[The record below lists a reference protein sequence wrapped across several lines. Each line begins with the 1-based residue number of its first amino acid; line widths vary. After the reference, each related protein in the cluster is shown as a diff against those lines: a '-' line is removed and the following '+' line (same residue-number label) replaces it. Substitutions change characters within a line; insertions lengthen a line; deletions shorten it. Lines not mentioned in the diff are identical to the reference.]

1 MSRLPNKRDG
11 VDVEPIRYDDGD
23 DWRIIDLRP
32 DGCDCIPVLA
42 SSSFRSLRNG
52 VDLHIHPEHV
62 EISLCL
68 KGNIRYD
75 TANGECQ
82 ILPGQLFVSKPGE
95 PHRRC
100 NNPKGMRLYR
110 LLFKMPKKGSS
121 ILGLTPRESSLISR
135 GLLAFPYMICP
146 SSQRVR
152 VAFERLFRL
161 YDQEERG
168 TLMRRLA
175 MKSAA
180 LELLLALI
188 ELPKLPPSPHGRPNS
203 KVKTIIARMETTPEA
218 EFLVEDMASE
228 AALSTV
234 AFIDAF
240 KRATGLTPHAYLL
253 DVRVKRARADLA
265 NPKLSVAAI
274 ASRYRFP
281 SPQHF
286 ATVFKRITGI
296 SPSMCRK

>member
-1 MSRLPNKRDG
+1 MSSLPNKKAG
-11 VDVEPIRYDDGD
+11 FVVEPIRYDDGD

-32 DGCDCIPVLA
+32 DGCDCIPVLGR
-42 SSSFRSLRNG
+42 SSFKAVRRG
-52 VDLHIHPEHV
+52 VQLHVHPGHV

-68 KGNIRYD
+68 KGNIRYETGD
-75 TANGECQ
+75 GECQ
-82 ILPGQLFVSKPGE
+82 VLPGCLFVSKPGE

-100 NNPKGMRLYR
+100 NNPKGMCLYR
-110 LLFKMPKKGSS
+110 LLFKIPRKGSS
-121 ILGLTPRESSLISR
+121 ILGLTPQESSLVSR
-135 GLLAFPYMICP
+135 GLVDFPYMICP

-152 VAFERLFRL
+152 IAFERLFKL
-161 YDQEERG
+161 YDSQERG
-168 TLMRRLA
+168 TQMRRLV

-188 ELPKLPPSPHGRPNS
+188 ELPKLPPSPLGRPNA
-203 KVKTIIARMETTPEA
+203 KIKAIVARMEDSPEE
-218 EFLVEDMASE
+218 EFSVENMAAE

-253 DVRVKRARADLA
+253 DVRVKRARADLS
-265 NPKLSVAAI
+265 NPKLSVAAV

-296 SPSMCRK
+296 SPSMCRR